1 MAILV
6 NGQRVEDREIQ
17 EEVARLRP
25 SYEQAFAGLEAG
37 AREAQLLDWSK
48 ENVIERVLLRQ
59 EAKNSGPAVSAA
71 DVDAAFAQLK
81 ERYPK
86 IEDLYK
92 ELNADGEEQAK
103 AIIELQIKVEHKI
116 AEIYAKTPKL
126 TDAEIADYY
135 EQNKERFASGEQI
148 RVAHIVK
155 YINWQTD
162 EAAAHEAVS
171 QAYAEIASG
180 AAFEIVAP
188 KYTDCADR
196 GGDLG
201 YVVRGQLVEEFEDV
215 VFNLNPGQVSDVFR
229 TRFGFHIAK
238 LYDRR
243 PFPLSKRSRSR
254 WPNRPPSTSES
265 RPSASISIR
274 CEARRRS
281 RKFEVASRFSVLL

>member
-17 EEVARLRP
+17 EEANRLRP
-25 SYEQAFAGLEAG
+25 SYEQVFSTLEPS

-59 EAKNSGPAVSAA
+59 EARSSGPEIPTS
-71 DVDAAFAQLK
+71 DVEAAFARLK
-81 ERYPK
+81 ERYEK

-92 ELNADGEEQAK
+92 ELDADSDEKVKEM
-103 AIIELQIKVEHKI
+103 IELQMKVEHKI
-116 AEIYAKTPKL
+116 GEIYAKTSKP
-126 TDAEIADYY
+126 TEAEIAEYF
-135 EQNKERFASGEQI
+135 EQNQERFASGEQI

-155 YINWQTD
+155 YVNWQTD
-162 EAAAHEAVS
+162 EASAHQAVS
-171 QAYAEIASG
+171 QAHAEIASG

-201 YVVRGQLVEEFEDV
+201 YVVRGQLVEEFDDV

-243 PFPLSKRSRSR
+243 PPAVPPLKEVRDQVAEQAAEHKREQALGEYLDSLRSKAKV
-254 WPNRPPSTSES
+254 E
-265 RPSASISIR
+265 
-274 CEARRRS
+274 
-281 RKFEVASRFSVLL
+281 EV

>member
-162 EAAAHEAVS
+162 EATAHEAVS

-243 PFPLSKRSRSR
+243 PPAVPPLKEVKEQVAQQAAEHKREQALGEYLDSLRSKAKV
-254 WPNRPPSTSES
+254 E
-265 RPSASISIR
+265 
-274 CEARRRS
+274 
-281 RKFEVASRFSVLL
+281 EV

>member
-17 EEVARLRP
+17 EEAVRLRP
-25 SYEQAFAGLEAG
+25 SYEQAFANLEAG

-59 EAKNSGPAVSAA
+59 EAKSSGPTIPPA
-71 DVDAAFAQLK
+71 DVDVAFAKLK
-81 ERYPK
+81 ERYEK

-92 ELNADGEEQAK
+92 EFGVDSDEKAK
-103 AIIELQIKVEHKI
+103 EMIELQMKVEHKI
-116 AEIYAKTPKL
+116 GEIYAKTPKP
-126 TDAEIADYY
+126 TEAEIADYY
-135 EQNKERFASGEQI
+135 EQNKERFSSGEQI

-155 YINWQTD
+155 YVNWQTD
-162 EAAAHEAVS
+162 EAAAHEAVE
-171 QAYAEIASG
+171 QAHKEIAAG
-180 AAFEIVAP
+180 APFEMVAA
-188 KYTDCADR
+188 KYTDCGDR

-215 VFNLNPGQVSDVFR
+215 VFNLNAGQVSDIFR

-243 PFPLSKRSRSR
+243 PPAIPPLKEVKDQVVEQAAEHKREQALGEYLDSLRSKA
-254 WPNRPPSTSES
+254 TVE
-265 RPSASISIR
+265 
-274 CEARRRS
+274 
-281 RKFEVASRFSVLL
+281 EV